1 MATLFVDKIDPQ
13 SGTTLSLGSSG
24 DTLQAT
30 TGTTNN
36 LGISMTDFWYFNATQ
51 SISANTSTTLTN
63 WSRTPL
69 DSTTGTIGLNM
80 SESSGIFTFPQTGI
94 YNISSS
100 IEFLSTSTSGYRY
113 VQGQMLTTLD
123 NSTYITRS
131 IATSSI
137 GTGINSSFANVNVN
151 YIMDVP
157 DTSNY
162 KLKINAQMVL
172 AGQVYRNAGNAR
184 TNVIFTRI
192 GDT

>member
-1 MATLFVDKIDPQ
+1 MSSILKVDQLQDSGGNAIITSNG
-13 SGTTLSLGSSG
+13 SGTFTSSLPN
-24 DTLQAT
+24 
-30 TGTTNN
+30 TGIT
-36 LGISMTDFWYFNATQ
+36 MADFWYFNATQ

-113 VQGQMLTTLD
+113 VQGLILTTPD
-123 NSTYITRS
+123 NSTYTTRS

-162 KLKINAQMVL
+162 KVKINAQMVL
-172 AGQVYRNAGNAR
+172 AGEVYRNAGNAR